1 MCCTEIESERAR
13 ERESERERERGRV
26 REQERESE
34 RERERER
41 ARARERER
49 EREERDLVTADIRG
63 SECARTRE
71 IVPCLARPILEFSDN
86 VASTVFL
93 RELVTVLAIACTCAC
108 CVCGKDDVS
117 VVRAVG
123 TVISE

>member
-1 MCCTEIESERAR
+1 MHTPAVRERQRETESAHAQERKRERA
-13 ERESERERERGRV
+13 
-26 REQERESE
+26 

-41 ARARERER
+41 ARARESESERESERERAR

-117 VVRAVG
+117 VVRMMCLW
-123 TVISE
+123 